1 MSWFRT
7 RAERS
12 RAKLKAKAAPAM
24 AIIVEPGDE
33 VKAQGYGFV
42 MPTKM
47 FFLIGAG
54 AAFMSRYYWVVVTD
68 RKFALVRFPTVSG
81 DVKIER
87 IVPRSSATVLQN
99 QRRLGGRRLTIAI
112 EGKKTRLRFST
123 LLQDDGAAIAAALD
137 AESTG
142 EKAPERPD

>member
-1 MSWFRT
+1 
-7 RAERS
+7 
-12 RAKLKAKAAPAM
+12 
-24 AIIVEPGDE
+24 
-33 VKAQGYGFV
+33 
-42 MPTKM
+42 
-47 FFLIGAG
+47 
-54 AAFMSRYYWVVVTD
+54 VVVTD

-87 IVPRSSATVLQN
+87 IVPRSSAAVLQN

-137 AESTG
+137 ADSTG
-142 EKAPERPD
+142 EKSPERPD